1 MSAEQVE
8 DPKLRLFVLLL
19 WEPGLEVRGF
29 SKPDDLIDVDMSL
42 DLSITGHCTLFP
54 PRKNRSAYKFKA
66 ANSFVDETLFGSTG
80 GKVDPALQW
89 TAGTLGQ
96 GPILQRPEK
105 DKETKSSTTGWT
117 NGTPTGTPR
126 KKTQYRVKCRSPSYC
141 DESLFGQKLKD
152 CGWEAPWVKKEDT
165 IRIRPLLWSPP
176 PIVRPQ
182 SSKPNTKQLPLRAVH
197 PPDCRTSVLGAHEVK
212 GNFWKPP
219 EGDSDS
225 GGCPSSADPRASAK
239 ARWSSPRRDTARS
252 SCYSGRL
259 TVRRGSGTEKPP
271 WK

>member
-1 MSAEQVE
+1 
-8 DPKLRLFVLLL
+8 
-19 WEPGLEVRGF
+19 
-29 SKPDDLIDVDMSL
+29 MSL
-42 DLSITGHCTLFP
+42 DLSITGHRTLFP
-54 PRKNRSAYKFKA
+54 QKKSRSAYRFKA
-66 ANSFVDETLFGSTG
+66 ANSFVDETLFSSSG

-89 TAGTLGQ
+89 TTGTSVQEPYL
-96 GPILQRPEK
+96 RSPEE
-105 DKETKSSTTGWT
+105 DKKAKTTGWT
-117 NGTPTGTPR
+117 NCTPTGTPR
-126 KKTQYRVKCRSPSYC
+126 KKNQYRVKSHTPSYC
-141 DESLFGQKLKD
+141 DESLFGPKVED

-197 PPDCRTSVLGAHEVK
+197 PPDSRTSALGMHEKK

-219 EGDSDS
+219 ESDSDS
-225 GGCPSSADPRASAK
+225 GGRPTSADPSVSAK

-252 SCYSGRL
+252 SNYSGRL
-259 TVRRGSGTEKPP
+259 SARRGSGTERPP